1 MLPSLAQNRG
11 HPVGPLTASTGPAV
25 AQQIQYQ
32 DSGRPWIKHG
42 LGFYDQDHDRF
53 PGSGQATQV
62 WKVYHH
68 NKQVLYWWRFVFTP
82 RHVEYL
88 KVKRPGWGK
97 GFDDPRRPLG
107 PYLVDCGSQKG
118 TTSWVQMERGWSYP
132 VLHPVGEGNSSGR
145 VACRSAGFETGW

>member
-1 MLPSLAQNRG
+1 MRIAVSLSVLLLA
-11 HPVGPLTASTGPAV
+11 ATGPAV

-62 WKVYHH
+62 WKVYPH

-82 RHVEYL
+82 QHVEYL

-97 GFDDPRRPLG
+97 GFDDPRKPLG
-107 PYLVDCGSQKG
+107 PYLVDCGSQTG
-118 TTSWVQMERGWSYP
+118 ATSWVQMERGWSYP
-132 VLHPVGEGNSSGR
+132 VLHPVGKGTSSGR
-145 VACRSAGFETGW
+145 VACRSAGFEASW